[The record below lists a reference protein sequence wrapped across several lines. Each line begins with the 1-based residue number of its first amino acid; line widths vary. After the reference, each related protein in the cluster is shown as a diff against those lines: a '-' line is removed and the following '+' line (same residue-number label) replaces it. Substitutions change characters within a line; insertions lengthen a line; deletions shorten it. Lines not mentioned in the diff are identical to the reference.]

1 MKYDAGGL
9 SSLYSIKDNILVMW
23 IILSYTISHNIDLI
37 IGALNSA
44 DSRVHTL
51 KVFNLRTLVVYN
63 SFLSIKYHATVEYFV
78 LVFYGDILP
87 APDTDTHRH
96 ARTVVLRTD
105 FGLMHKA

>member
-1 MKYDAGGL
+1 M
-9 SSLYSIKDNILVMW
+9 
-23 IILSYTISHNIDLI
+23 IDT
-37 IGALNSA
+37 LNSA

-51 KVFNLRTLVVYN
+51 KVFNQRTLVFYN
-63 SFLSIKYHATVEYFV
+63 SFLSIKYHAIVGYFV

-96 ARTVVLRTD
+96 ARTVLRTN